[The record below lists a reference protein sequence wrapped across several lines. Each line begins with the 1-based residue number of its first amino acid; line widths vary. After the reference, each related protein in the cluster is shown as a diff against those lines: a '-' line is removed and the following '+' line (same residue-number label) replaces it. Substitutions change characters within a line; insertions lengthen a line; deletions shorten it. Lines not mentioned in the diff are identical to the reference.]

1 MNRIF
6 RRVWNST
13 LMQWVVASELASGH
27 RPAGMSSRLSGLVG
41 GARNPALPIS
51 ALCIALLSAPLAAQ
65 EFTVTDGTND
75 AAIGPDGTVTFTGD
89 PNIRVTQTGTEDDAI
104 IEIQLARDIDVDTV
118 TAGATRIDTNGVAIG
133 NDVRL
138 GANGL
143 TLGAGAPSITTAGI
157 QAGNRVISGV
167 AAGSAADHAVNLS
180 QLQAVQA
187 QAGAGWN
194 VAVGATAYN
203 IGPNGR
209 VTFSGDPNLGVALNG
224 AADAAGVALT
234 LNRNLNVDTVTTG
247 ATVTSTE
254 GVAVGG
260 AVRLSSTG
268 LTIAGGPSVTTTGIN
283 AGGARITN
291 VADGAVNAVSSD
303 AVTGRQIFGL
313 FIEEG
318 AGGVRYFRA
327 RSAEAD
333 SQALGDE
340 SVAIG
345 PRSIARGDSSLASG
359 DGAVADGDSSLA
371 TGDGAV
377 TTAGAT
383 AAIAI
388 GQGAVVGTA
397 SATAPD
403 GAGGVAI
410 GRAASAAGNRTI
422 ALGDGASV
430 TSEFVADAL
439 AIGSGA
445 SVSGARSNQATAIGF
460 RATANAGN
468 ATALGALA
476 AANGGG
482 SIAIG
487 QATANGGNAFAA
499 GSGAQANS
507 PNGIALGTGAGVG
520 TRGTEAGDRTSH
532 IAIGTG
538 AGTNVVGNQTT
549 AIGFQAGT
557 GVLGNQNIAIGSQ
570 AGTAVKGDFN
580 IAIGYRANQGAGA
593 VDRGTAIGAL
603 ASASSDSAA
612 FGYNARTTG
621 VSAVAIGTQAYA
633 AGQGVALGRS
643 AFAEGGSAAIGFNSR
658 ALATDAV
665 GTSFL
670 TGNTFGDGTVVS
682 VGSSA
687 SNLQRRIVNVADGA
701 QGFDAV
707 NVNQLHAA
715 QTATANLVGGNI
727 TVGPD
732 GNYTGYVIEL
742 DSVDGPQRYTTV
754 AEAIQAVS
762 SGAVSATPGNAVI
775 RNADGTITT
784 AAAVLGD
791 QAVNLG
797 QLNAA
802 IDANASRYVSINST
816 DPANRD
822 NSGASGTDA
831 MAIGPQAD
839 AGGDGGLSVGY
850 RARSVGDAASA
861 LGNNVAALGDRSTA
875 IGSSSQAYGDG
886 TVAIGDRAVANG
898 LNSVVIGT
906 NAQADRKSPND
917 TVDNAVVIGT
927 DAKVTADNGIA
938 VGNSALASERNAVAQ
953 GFDAHAVAESAV
965 ATGTRARASA
975 LNAQASGTDS
985 AASGVNSIA
994 SGTDSRGL
1002 ASNGV
1007 AIGTAAVS
1015 GFVPQPG
1022 EEGLNINT
1030 IAIGNGA
1037 QAVYQDATAIGR
1049 ASRASQTASTA
1060 IGDAASAS
1068 EEAALAL
1075 GRNANASGVSSIAQ
1089 GDGAVASAEA
1099 AQAQGRGANASG
1111 VSSNA
1116 QGDGAIASE
1125 EAAQAQ
1131 GRGANASGI
1140 SSIAQGDRAQASA
1153 TGATASGRGAQ
1164 ATQASAT
1171 ALGDDARATGINA
1184 IAAGHASRAS
1194 GAASAAFGNDAQAT
1208 LANTLALGAASRATA
1223 AGASAVGSDAQ
1234 ATVAGATALG
1244 QGTRAT
1250 HANSVALG
1258 HNAVTAAAVATLN
1271 GTIDNVVY
1279 DYAGTAPVATV
1290 SVGTGTEKRTITNV
1304 AAGRVTDTSTDAIN
1318 GSQLFRTNQAVNAL
1332 GTNLD
1337 SLGTSTAA
1345 ALGGTSTYSPTT
1357 HQVTAGLTVGGTP
1370 HTNVQ
1375 DALNQVDA
1383 TANAGWNVTDAAG
1396 NTANIGP
1403 NGKVSFTGD
1412 NNLTVTQTGVDDGGE
1427 IEITLN
1433 KDIDLGVDGSLTMG
1447 DTVIETSGIAV
1458 GNAVKLGDTG
1468 LVIAGGPSVTTL
1480 GIDAGGQKI
1489 VNLAP
1494 GTNPTDAVNLS
1505 QLTNTINS
1513 SATRYY
1519 SVNSTGGTNLQNDG
1533 AIGADAIAS
1542 GKDASA
1548 QGARSIAVG
1557 LGAQARAQPNG
1568 IPNVPGLSADNS
1580 VAIGSSAVAGNSNA
1594 VALGQ
1599 SAQANRS
1606 GSIAIGSGAQTRWD
1620 GSLQSNQF
1628 GSQIAIGAGAYTG
1641 TGAGN
1646 GAMALGSGA
1655 SADGGN
1661 IQTAIGSGATVRG
1674 NITTAVG
1681 AQATANGDTAAAVGV
1696 RAQASGF
1703 DSVAFGTLA
1712 TSGRNAA
1719 GAGVNSASAIG
1730 VYSAAQGTGAS
1741 AIGTGAFVFGNGSGS
1756 VAAINP
1762 NVARITWAAKN
1773 DTVFSIVG
1781 GSENFAVGNRNLV
1794 GGTSSNNV
1802 AFGND
1807 IKLGASAATFEER
1820 TVVQNGVSMRYYV
1833 PTFTDQVAI
1842 TNSVAIGQ
1850 SARVGASNS
1859 VAIGQNASAAAA
1871 NSYAGGA
1878 NAVASG
1884 ANAVAL
1890 GNQAQAWDVGA
1901 IAVGNGAI
1909 ADGAFSIAQGQR
1921 ATASTT
1927 GAIATGVNAVATG
1940 VHSIALGSN
1949 SVTQH
1954 NNSVALG
1961 ASSVTAD
1968 AVGTAGVTL
1977 NGTDYLFAGTT
1988 PTSTVS
1994 VGRVGEER
2002 TITNVAAGRISA
2014 TSTDAINGS
2023 QLHATNTALDEVAGV
2038 ANAGW
2043 NVTAEGANGSNV
2055 GVNSATGN
2063 TVDFNNS
2070 DGNIVVS
2077 KSDTSNDVTFD
2088 LADDIEVDS
2097 LTAGNTVVDTTGVT
2111 VDDGAGNST
2120 LVGAGTIDV
2129 TDATGTTTIAGNM
2142 VSVGG
2147 ANPIVISGDAGT
2159 IGGLT
2164 NRTIDY
2170 PGFADGTGRAATE
2183 DQLDLVNQTANAG
2196 WNVTDAA
2203 GNTANIGPNGQ
2214 VTFTGD
2220 SNLGVA
2226 QTGADDAGVV
2236 AITLNRDLDLDS
2248 VTTGNSALDSDGLA
2262 VDDGAGNSTLV
2273 GAGTISVTDAGGTT
2287 TIGGNVVSVGGANPI
2302 VISGDAGTIGGLTNR
2317 TIDGPDFADGTGR
2330 AATED
2335 QLAQVNQTANAG
2347 WNVTAQG
2354 QNGSNVAVN
2363 SATGNN
2369 VDLNNADGNIVVTK
2383 STTSN
2388 DVTFDLA
2395 DDLEVESLTAG
2406 DTVIDTT
2413 GVAIGGDVKLG
2424 DTGLVIAGGPSVTLA
2439 GIDAGNQVITGV
2451 AAGSAPTD
2459 AVNVSQLTDT
2469 VETNRTKYY
2478 SVNSIGGGNFD
2489 NDGATGDDAIAAGK
2503 DATAEGDEAIAL
2515 GIGGAATGDGGIA
2528 IGARAQALSLNSLAI
2543 GAGAVSSHA
2552 NSIALGA
2559 GSATTVGAQTGYQGA
2574 FVGSSDSTGELN
2586 VGGRQITGVAA
2597 GSAAT
2602 DAVNVSQLQGGV
2614 DYAIN
2619 EANSYT
2625 DGQIDGVNNRIDVID
2640 GRVTAIEGDIID
2652 IQGDITDIQGD
2663 IVDIRGDITDLD
2675 DRVSSVEGV
2684 VLEVGG
2690 RLDSLETGASGP
2702 FQISQGEAY
2711 VAPTPSGQN
2720 ASAGGNGAVAS
2731 GNNSVALGNQSQA
2744 TGAGSTAVGQG
2755 AKATAT
2761 NSTALG
2767 QGATASHANS
2777 VALGAGSATTVGA
2790 QSNYNGA
2797 YVGSSSSTGEVNVG
2811 GRTISGVAPGIAG
2824 TDAVNVNQLTGGV
2837 NQAINVANQY
2847 TDGRITQIQDDMW
2860 SIERGYRGATSS
2872 AMAMAGLPQAYLPGK
2887 SMLAV
2892 GFGGYQSE
2900 YGMAVGLSG
2909 ITENGRYVYR
2919 AQASG
2924 NTARDWG
2931 FSVGAGIQW

>member
-27 RPAGMSSRLSGLVG
+27 RPAGMSSTLSRLVG

-51 ALCIALLSAPLAAQ
+51 ALCIALFSAPLAAQ

-75 AAIGPDGTVTFTGD
+75 AAIGPDDTVTFTGD
-89 PNIRVTQTGTEDDAI
+89 PNIRVTQTGTDDDAV
-104 IEIQLARDIDVDTV
+104 IEIQLARDIVVDTV
-118 TAGATRIDTNGVAIG
+118 TAGATRLDTNGVAIG
-133 NDVRL
+133 TDVRL

-143 TLGAGAPSITTAGI
+143 SLGAGAPSITTAGI

-194 VAVGATAYN
+194 VAVGATTYN
-203 IGPNGR
+203 IGPNGQ
-209 VTFSGDPNLGVALNG
+209 VTFSGDPNLGVALTG
-224 AADAAGVALT
+224 ADNAAGVALT

-247 ATVTSTE
+247 ATVTSMA
-254 GVAVGG
+254 GVAVGS
-260 AVRLSSTG
+260 AVQLASTG
-268 LTIAGGPSVTTTGIN
+268 LTITGGPSVTTAGIN

-345 PRSIARGDSSLASG
+345 PRSVAGGDSSLASG
-359 DGAVADGDSSLA
+359 DGA
-371 TGDGAV
+371 
-377 TTAGAT
+377 TTTEGAT

-445 SVSGARSNQATAIGF
+445 SVSGAQSNQATAIGF

-499 GSGAQANS
+499 GSGAQAIS

-520 TRGTEAGDRTSH
+520 TGGTEAGDRTSH

-557 GVLGNQNIAIGSQ
+557 GVLGDQNIAIGSQ
-570 AGTAVKGDFN
+570 AGTAVEGDFN

-621 VSAVAIGTQAYA
+621 VSAVAIGTEASA

-658 ALATDAV
+658 ALATDAL

-707 NVNQLHAA
+707 NVNQLRAA

-732 GNYTGYVIEL
+732 GSYTGYVIEL
-742 DSVDGPQRYTTV
+742 NSVDGPQRYTTV
-754 AEAIQAVS
+754 AEAIRAVS
-762 SGAVSATPGNAVI
+762 SGAVSVTPGNAVI

-839 AGGDGGLSVGY
+839 ADGEGGLSVGY

-875 IGSSSQAYGDG
+875 IGSASQAYDDG

-906 NAQADRKSPND
+906 NAQADRKSPNE

-927 DAKVTADNGIA
+927 DAEVTADNGIA

-1015 GFVPQPG
+1015 GFAPQPG

-1060 IGDAASAS
+1060 VGDAASAS

-1111 VSSNA
+1111 
-1116 QGDGAIASE
+1116 
-1125 EAAQAQ
+1125 
-1131 GRGANASGI
+1131 I

-1153 TGATASGRGAQ
+1153 TGANASGRGAQ
-1164 ATQASAT
+1164 AMQASAT
-1171 ALGDDARATGINA
+1171 ALGDDARATGVNA

-1194 GAASAAFGNDAQAT
+1194 GNASAAFGNDAQAT

-1223 AGASAVGSDAQ
+1223 LGAAAVGQDAQ
-1234 ATVAGATALG
+1234 ATGDGALALG
-1244 QGTRAT
+1244 QGTRAS
-1250 HANSVALG
+1250 NPGSVALG
-1258 HNAVTAAAVATLN
+1258 RNAVTAAAVPTSSA
-1271 GTIDNVVY
+1271 TIDNVTY
-1279 DYAGTAPVATV
+1279 SYAGTTPVATV
-1290 SVGTGTEKRTITNV
+1290 SVGTGTDKRTITNV
-1304 AAGRVTDTSTDAIN
+1304 AAGRVSDTSTDAIN
-1318 GSQLFRTNQAVNAL
+1318 GSQLFRTNQAVTAL
-1332 GTNLD
+1332 GSNVDTVGSTVAS
-1337 SLGTSTAA
+1337 SLG
-1345 ALGGTSTYSPTT
+1345 GGSTYNPAT
-1357 HQVTAGLTVGGTP
+1357 HTVAAQFTVGGTSY
-1370 HTNVQ
+1370 TNVQ
-1375 DALNQVDA
+1375 NALQAASAGWAVTAQGANGTTVGIDSATGNALDLRNTDGNVQVAKSGTSNTVTFDLADDITVDSVTAGDTTLDNEGVTVDDGAGNVANFTATGLDA
-1383 TANAGWNVTDAAG
+1383 TDGVATVNIAPGTVAVGNGTYTSTFAPTSLSVGGQFPVTISGDSGTIGGLQNRTFDPANFTSGQAATEDQLALVSNVANAGWNVRADDEATGANVAPGGNVNLRNADDNIVVTRSGTDVTFDLAEDIDVTSVTAGNTTLDTGGVTVDDGAGNITNLTATGLDATDGLSTVNIAPGTVAVGNGTFTSTLAPTSLRVGGEFPVVISGDTGTIGGLQNRTFDPANFTSGQAATEDQLALVSNAANAGWNVTDA
-1396 NTANIGP
+1396 
-1403 NGKVSFTGD
+1403 D
-1412 NNLTVTQTGVDDGGE
+1412 
-1427 IEITLN
+1427 
-1433 KDIDLGVDGSLTMG
+1433 
-1447 DTVIETSGIAV
+1447 
-1458 GNAVKLGDTG
+1458 
-1468 LVIAGGPSVTTL
+1468 
-1480 GIDAGGQKI
+1480 
-1489 VNLAP
+1489 
-1494 GTNPTDAVNLS
+1494 
-1505 QLTNTINS
+1505 
-1513 SATRYY
+1513 
-1519 SVNSTGGTNLQNDG
+1519 
-1533 AIGADAIAS
+1533 
-1542 GKDASA
+1542 
-1548 QGARSIAVG
+1548 
-1557 LGAQARAQPNG
+1557 
-1568 IPNVPGLSADNS
+1568 
-1580 VAIGSSAVAGNSNA
+1580 
-1594 VALGQ
+1594 
-1599 SAQANRS
+1599 
-1606 GSIAIGSGAQTRWD
+1606 
-1620 GSLQSNQF
+1620 
-1628 GSQIAIGAGAYTG
+1628 
-1641 TGAGN
+1641 
-1646 GAMALGSGA
+1646 
-1655 SADGGN
+1655 
-1661 IQTAIGSGATVRG
+1661 
-1674 NITTAVG
+1674 
-1681 AQATANGDTAAAVGV
+1681 
-1696 RAQASGF
+1696 
-1703 DSVAFGTLA
+1703 
-1712 TSGRNAA
+1712 
-1719 GAGVNSASAIG
+1719 
-1730 VYSAAQGTGAS
+1730 
-1741 AIGTGAFVFGNGSGS
+1741 
-1756 VAAINP
+1756 
-1762 NVARITWAAKN
+1762 
-1773 DTVFSIVG
+1773 
-1781 GSENFAVGNRNLV
+1781 
-1794 GGTSSNNV
+1794 
-1802 AFGND
+1802 
-1807 IKLGASAATFEER
+1807 
-1820 TVVQNGVSMRYYV
+1820 
-1833 PTFTDQVAI
+1833 
-1842 TNSVAIGQ
+1842 
-1850 SARVGASNS
+1850 
-1859 VAIGQNASAAAA
+1859 
-1871 NSYAGGA
+1871 
-1878 NAVASG
+1878 
-1884 ANAVAL
+1884 
-1890 GNQAQAWDVGA
+1890 
-1901 IAVGNGAI
+1901 
-1909 ADGAFSIAQGQR
+1909 
-1921 ATASTT
+1921 
-1927 GAIATGVNAVATG
+1927 
-1940 VHSIALGSN
+1940 
-1949 SVTQH
+1949 
-1954 NNSVALG
+1954 
-1961 ASSVTAD
+1961 
-1968 AVGTAGVTL
+1968 
-1977 NGTDYLFAGTT
+1977 
-1988 PTSTVS
+1988 
-1994 VGRVGEER
+1994 
-2002 TITNVAAGRISA
+2002 
-2014 TSTDAINGS
+2014 
-2023 QLHATNTALDEVAGV
+2023 
-2038 ANAGW
+2038 
-2043 NVTAEGANGSNV
+2043 
-2055 GVNSATGN
+2055 
-2063 TVDFNNS
+2063 
-2070 DGNIVVS
+2070 
-2077 KSDTSNDVTFD
+2077 
-2088 LADDIEVDS
+2088 
-2097 LTAGNTVVDTTGVT
+2097 
-2111 VDDGAGNST
+2111 
-2120 LVGAGTIDV
+2120 
-2129 TDATGTTTIAGNM
+2129 
-2142 VSVGG
+2142 
-2147 ANPIVISGDAGT
+2147 
-2159 IGGLT
+2159 
-2164 NRTIDY
+2164 
-2170 PGFADGTGRAATE
+2170 
-2183 DQLDLVNQTANAG
+2183 
-2196 WNVTDAA
+2196 

-2220 SNLGVA
+2220 ANLGVL
-2226 QTGADDAGVV
+2226 QTGADDDGVV

-2248 VTTGNSALDSDGLA
+2248 VTTGNSVLDSDGLA
-2262 VDDGAGNSTLV
+2262 VDDGAGNSTNV
-2273 GAGTISVTDAGGTT
+2273 GAGTIAVSDAGGTT
-2287 TIGGNVVSVGGANPI
+2287 SITGNTVSVGGANPL
-2302 VISGDAGTIGGLTNR
+2302 VISGDAGTIGGLTNQ
-2317 TIDGPDFADGTGR
+2317 TINAPGFADGSGR
-2330 AATED
+2330 AATEE
-2335 QLAQVNQTANAG
+2335 QLQLVNQTANAG

-2354 QNGSNVAVN
+2354 RNGSNVAVN
-2363 SATGNN
+2363 STTGNN
-2369 VDLNNADGNIVVTK
+2369 VDLNNADGNIVITK
-2383 STTSN
+2383 SDTSN

-2395 DDLEVESLTAG
+2395 DDLAVDSLTAG

-2413 GVAIGGDVKLG
+2413 GVAIGTDVKLG
-2424 DTGLVIAGGPSVTLA
+2424 DTGLTIVGGPSVTLA
-2439 GIDAGNQVITGV
+2439 GIDAGGSVITNV

-2478 SVNSIGGGNFD
+2478 SVNSTGGGNFD

-2503 DATAEGDEAIAL
+2503 DATADGDEAVAL
-2515 GIGGAATGDGGIA
+2515 GLASAAVDDGGIA

-2586 VGGRQITGVAA
+2586 VGGRQVTGVAA

-2625 DGQIDGVNNRIDVID
+2625 DGQIAGVNNRIDVID

-2675 DRVSSVEGV
+2675 DRVTSVEGV
-2684 VLEVGG
+2684 VVEVGG
-2690 RLDSLETGASGP
+2690 RLDNLETGASGP
-2702 FQISQGEAY
+2702 FQISQGETY

-2755 AKATAT
+2755 ARASAT

-2767 QGATASHANS
+2767 QGATASHGNS

-2790 QSNYNGA
+2790 QSNYNAA
-2797 YVGSSSSTGEVNVG
+2797 YVGSSTSTGEVNVG
-2811 GRTISGVAPGIAG
+2811 GRTISGLAPGISG
-2824 TDAVNVNQLTGGV
+2824 TDAVNVNQLNGGV

-2860 SIERGYRGATSS
+2860 TIERGYRGATSS

-2892 GFGGYQSE
+2892 GVGGYQSE

>member
-27 RPAGMSSRLSGLVG
+27 RPAGMSSTLSRLVG

-51 ALCIALLSAPLAAQ
+51 ALCIALFSAPLAAQ

-89 PNIRVTQTGTEDDAI
+89 PNIRVTQTGTDDDAV

-133 NDVRL
+133 TDVRL

-194 VAVGATAYN
+194 VAVGATTYN
-203 IGPNGR
+203 IGPNGQ
-209 VTFSGDPNLGVALNG
+209 VTFSGDPNLGVALTGND
-224 AADAAGVALT
+224 DAAGVALT

-247 ATVTSTE
+247 ATVTSTA

-260 AVRLSSTG
+260 AVRLASTG
-268 LTIAGGPSVTTTGIN
+268 LTITGGPSVTTAGIN

-345 PRSIARGDSSLASG
+345 PRSVAGGDSSLASG
-359 DGAVADGDSSLA
+359 DGAV
-371 TGDGAV
+371 
-377 TTAGAT
+377 TTDGAT

-439 AIGSGA
+439 AIGTGA
-445 SVSGARSNQATAIGF
+445 SVSGAQSNQATAIGF

-499 GSGAQANS
+499 GSGAQAIS

-520 TRGTEAGDRTSH
+520 TGGTEAGDRTSH

-557 GVLGNQNIAIGSQ
+557 GVLGDQNIAIGSQ
-570 AGTAVKGDFN
+570 AGTAVEGDFN

-621 VSAVAIGTQAYA
+621 VSAVAIGTEASA

-707 NVNQLHAA
+707 NVNQLRAA

-742 DSVDGPQRYTTV
+742 ADSSGGTQRYSTV
-754 AEAIQAVS
+754 AEAIRAVS
-762 SGAVSATPGNAVI
+762 SGAVSVAPGNAVI

-822 NSGASGTDA
+822 NSGASGVDA

-839 AGGDGGLSVGY
+839 ADGAGGLSVGY

-861 LGNNVAALGDRSTA
+861 IGNNVAALGDRSTA
-875 IGSSSQAYGDG
+875 IGSASQAYDDG

-906 NAQADRKSPND
+906 NAQADRKSPNE

-927 DAKVTADNGIA
+927 DAEVTADNGIA
-938 VGNSALASERNAVAQ
+938 VGNSALASERNAMAQ

-994 SGTDSRGL
+994 SGTNSRGL
-1002 ASNGV
+1002 AANGV

-1015 GFVPQPG
+1015 GFAPQPG

-1060 IGDAASAS
+1060 VGDAASAS

-1111 VSSNA
+1111 VSSIA
-1116 QGDGAIASE
+1116 QGDGAIASA

-1164 ATQASAT
+1164 ATQASAS
-1171 ALGDDARATGINA
+1171 ALGDDARATGVNA

-1194 GAASAAFGNDAQAT
+1194 GDSSAAFGNDAQAT

-1223 AGASAVGSDAQ
+1223 LGATAVGQDAQ
-1234 ATVAGATALG
+1234 ATAIGALALG
-1244 QGTRAT
+1244 QGSRAS
-1250 HANSVALG
+1250 NPGSVALG
-1258 HNAVTAAAVATLN
+1258 RNAVTAAAVPTSGA
-1271 GTIDNVVY
+1271 TIDNVTY
-1279 DYAGTAPVATV
+1279 SYAGTTPVATV
-1290 SVGTGTEKRTITNV
+1290 SVGTGTDKRTITNV
-1304 AAGRVTDTSTDAIN
+1304 AAGRVSGTSTDAIN
-1318 GSQLFRTNQAVNAL
+1318 GSQLFATNQAVGAL

-1337 SLGTSTAA
+1337 SLGSSTAA
-1345 ALGGTSTYSPTT
+1345 ALGGTSAYSPTT
-1357 HQVTAGLTVGGTP
+1357 HLVTAGLAVDGTSY
-1370 HTNVQ
+1370 TNVQ
-1375 DALNQVDA
+1375 DALTRVNT
-1383 TANAGWNVTDAAG
+1383 TANAGWNVGVNGSTTRANVAPRG
-1396 NTANIGP
+1396 NVDFSNT
-1403 NGKVSFTGD
+1403 D
-1412 NNLTVTQTGVDDGGE
+1412 NNIQIARTGTNLVFNLADEIQVDRLTA
-1427 IEITLN
+1427 
-1433 KDIDLGVDGSLTMG
+1433 G
-1447 DTVIETSGIAV
+1447 DTVIDTTGVAV
-1458 GNAVKLGDTG
+1458 GNTVKLGDTG
-1468 LVIAGGPSVTTL
+1468 LVIAGGPSITAG

-1489 VNLAP
+1489 TNVAA
-1494 GTNPTDAVNLS
+1494 GTDPTDAVNFS
-1505 QLTNTINS
+1505 QLSNSINAS
-1513 SATRYY
+1513 TTRYF
-1519 SVNSTGGTNLQNDG
+1519 SVNDNGVAGGNFGNDG
-1533 AIGADAIAS
+1533 AT
-1542 GKDASA
+1542 
-1548 QGARSIAVG
+1548 G
-1557 LGAQARAQPNG
+1557 LNA
-1568 IPNVPGLSADNS
+1568 
-1580 VAIGSSAVAGNSNA
+1580 VAIGVDSTAAGEGGYA
-1594 VALGQ
+1594 AGTAAEAGGQ
-1599 SAQANRS
+1599 SA
-1606 GSIAIGSGAQTRWD
+1606 
-1620 GSLQSNQF
+1620 
-1628 GSQIAIGAGAYTG
+1628 
-1641 TGAGN
+1641 
-1646 GAMALGSGA
+1646 
-1655 SADGGN
+1655 
-1661 IQTAIGSGATVRG
+1661 V
-1674 NITTAVG
+1674 
-1681 AQATANGDTAAAVGV
+1681 
-1696 RAQASGF
+1696 
-1703 DSVAFGTLA
+1703 
-1712 TSGRNAA
+1712 
-1719 GAGVNSASAIG
+1719 
-1730 VYSAAQGTGAS
+1730 
-1741 AIGTGAFVFGNGSGS
+1741 
-1756 VAAINP
+1756 
-1762 NVARITWAAKN
+1762 
-1773 DTVFSIVG
+1773 
-1781 GSENFAVGNRNLV
+1781 
-1794 GGTSSNNV
+1794 
-1802 AFGND
+1802 
-1807 IKLGASAATFEER
+1807 
-1820 TVVQNGVSMRYYV
+1820 
-1833 PTFTDQVAI
+1833 
-1842 TNSVAIGQ
+1842 
-1850 SARVGASNS
+1850 
-1859 VAIGQNASAAAA
+1859 
-1871 NSYAGGA
+1871 
-1878 NAVASG
+1878 
-1884 ANAVAL
+1884 
-1890 GNQAQAWDVGA
+1890 
-1901 IAVGNGAI
+1901 AVGNGARALEASAI
-1909 ADGAFSIAQGQR
+1909 AVGRDAIANAAFSIAQGQR
-1921 ATASTT
+1921 ATASGT
-1927 GAIATGVNAVATG
+1927 GAIAMGVNATANG
-1940 VHSIALGSN
+1940 VHSLALGSN
-1949 SVTQH
+1949 TQALH

-1961 ASSVTAD
+1961 AGSVTAV
-1968 AVGTAGVTL
+1968 AVGTTGVTL
-1977 NGTDYLFAGTT
+1977 NGTDYLFAGVT
-1988 PTSTVS
+1988 PTSTIS
-1994 VGRVGEER
+1994 VGSVGVER
-2002 TITNVAAGRISA
+2002 TVTNVAAGRISA
-2014 TSTDAINGS
+2014 SSTDAINGS
-2023 QLHATNTALDEVAGV
+2023 QLHATNTALDEVAEV

-2055 GVNSATGN
+2055 GVNSPTGN
-2063 TVDFNNS
+2063 TVDFNNA

-2077 KSDTSNDVTFD
+2077 KTGTRNDVTFD

-2097 LTAGNTVVDTTGVT
+2097 LTAGNTVVDTRGLATN
-2111 VDDGAGNST
+2111 DGAGNST
-2120 LVGAGTIDV
+2120 VVGAGTIAV
-2129 TDATGTTTIAGNM
+2129 TDANGTTSINGNT

-2147 ANPIVISGDAGT
+2147 ANPLVISGDAGT

-2164 NRTIDY
+2164 NQTIDA
-2170 PGFADGTGRAATE
+2170 PGFADGSGRAATE
-2183 DQLDLVNQTANAG
+2183 EQLDLVNQTANAG

-2220 SNLGVA
+2220 ANLGVA
-2226 QTGADDAGVV
+2226 QTGVDDAGVV
-2236 AITLNRDLDLDS
+2236 AITLNRSLDLDS
-2248 VTTGNSALDSDGLA
+2248 VTTGDAVLDSNGLA
-2262 VDDGAGNSTLV
+2262 VDDGAGNSTVV
-2273 GAGTISVTDAGGTT
+2273 GAGTIAVTDAGGTT
-2287 TIGGNVVSVGGANPI
+2287 SITGNTVSVGGANPL

-2317 TIDGPDFADGTGR
+2317 TIDAPGFADGSGR
-2330 AATED
+2330 AATEE
-2335 QLAQVNQTANAG
+2335 QLQLVNQTANAG

-2363 SATGNN
+2363 STTGNN
-2369 VDLNNADGNIVVTK
+2369 VDLNNTDGNIVVTK

-2395 DDLEVESLTAG
+2395 DDLAVESLTAG

-2413 GVAIGGDVKLG
+2413 GVAIGTDVKLG
-2424 DTGLVIAGGPSVTLA
+2424 DTGLTIVGGPSVTLA
-2439 GIDAGNQVITGV
+2439 GIDAGGSVITNV

-2478 SVNSIGGGNFD
+2478 SVNSSGGGNFD

-2503 DATAEGDEAIAL
+2503 DATADGDEAVAL
-2515 GIGGAATGDGGIA
+2515 GLASAAVGDGGIA

-2574 FVGSSDSTGELN
+2574 FVGNSDSTGELN
-2586 VGGRQITGVAA
+2586 VGGRQVTGVAA

-2625 DGQIDGVNNRIDVID
+2625 DGQIAGVNNRIDVID

-2675 DRVSSVEGV
+2675 DRVTSVEGV
-2684 VLEVGG
+2684 VVEVGG
-2690 RLDSLETGASGP
+2690 RLDNLETGASGP

-2711 VAPTPSGQN
+2711 VAPAPTGQN
-2720 ASAGGNGAVAS
+2720 ATAGGNGAVAS

-2767 QGATASHANS
+2767 QGATASHGNS

-2790 QSNYNGA
+2790 QSNYNAA
-2797 YVGSSSSTGEVNVG
+2797 YVGNSTSTGEVNVG
-2811 GRTISGVAPGIAG
+2811 GRTITGLAPGIAG
-2824 TDAVNVNQLTGGV
+2824 TDAVNVNQLNGGV

-2847 TDGRITQIQDDMW
+2847 TDGRISQIQDDMW
-2860 SIERGYRGATSS
+2860 TIERGYRGATSS

-2892 GFGGYQSE
+2892 GVGGYQSE